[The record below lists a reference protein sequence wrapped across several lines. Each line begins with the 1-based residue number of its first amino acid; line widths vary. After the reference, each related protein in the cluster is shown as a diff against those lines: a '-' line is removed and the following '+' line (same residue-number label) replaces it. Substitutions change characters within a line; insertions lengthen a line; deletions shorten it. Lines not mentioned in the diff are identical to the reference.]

1 MTKAS
6 TCFLKWGGISVKSDT
21 GNSTHQQVFPGRQ
34 YGVLK
39 RPLLLLQFCLRPCPI
54 CHLLKWVLNQRA
66 QSELQYSLS
75 SFLTLTV
82 TGPFRSFTST
92 LRASQARWVRHQEG
106 SPLVHQSHGQSLLCP
121 DPCVTW
127 GSLSEK
133 SDPGSSIL
141 HTLAGFPGPES
152 MLFWNCHSCS
162 SNFILIWFD
171 LFWKSHFFPPILS
184 WFGLTSAYGTGS
196 ATGTDCGGCI
206 KPISFD
212 IRFRSFLPLTFL

>member
-1 MTKAS
+1 MSSESESSVGAESGAS
-6 TCFLKWGGISVKSDT
+6 Y
-21 GNSTHQQVFPGRQ
+21 STVYHPSWHWQSLDLS
-34 YGVLK
+34 GVLHQ
-39 RPLLLLQFCLRPCPI
+39 L
-54 CHLLKWVLNQRA
+54 
-66 QSELQYSLS
+66 SEHPRRDGLDIKKD
-75 SFLTLTV
+75 
-82 TGPFRSFTST
+82 
-92 LRASQARWVRHQEG
+92 
-106 SPLVHQSHGQSLLCP
+106 HQSHGQSLLCP

-127 GSLSEK
+127 GSFSEK

-196 ATGTDCGGCI
+196 ATGTGCGGCV